1 MPRRLP
7 APLSRE
13 LIPLFHQAMSV
24 ASVLL
29 LFLLICVFAT
39 ALALAEASERKRVAL
54 WCALGFLCACAKVW
68 AFQQTPQW
76 WDVSS
81 DSRQYQLHAQA
92 LALHWQ
98 GVPVDAV
105 AHKLHGFLATWSSQ
119 HGQVWTP
126 DSAIAYTSV
135 LGTYEWLYAATLGG
149 WRLVTNDW
157 LFWGI
162 CFNAAMAAIFPV
174 AAYSIARDLGASTR
188 VAAAAALLSLVDPS
202 SGVHASWLLKDTM
215 SGFFAVTAVWAVF
228 RTLRAP
234 STLAISIL
242 TLSASGLASVRFV
255 GYVALVLAIVI
266 VVMTLFKRLPQRSVK
281 HLCSAVL
288 ASLVLLGAMYSAPQP
303 VTVASIIS
311 AAIQPMQAGKV
322 TLHASEDQNAADLT
336 VVEWRKRLREAPLE
350 AIVTSAART
359 LFAPFPWV
367 AFTHGVSGTNS
378 IELYYPGMV
387 LWMLC
392 LPGIFIGFLASLR
405 SRSPESLF
413 LACMLLA
420 LLGAYTVFMGE
431 WSTRQ
436 RVFMLPVFF
445 GYAAI
450 GWHAFYARSRAWIAP
465 GPSKKPFSSLEP

>member
-1 MPRRLP
+1 
-7 APLSRE
+7 
-13 LIPLFHQAMSV
+13 MSV
-24 ASVLL
+24 VSVLFI
-29 LFLLICVFAT
+29 FLLTGVGAT
-39 ALALAEASERKRVAL
+39 AVALAAASDRKRVAL

-68 AFQQTPQW
+68 VFQQTPQW

-98 GVPVDAV
+98 GLPVDAL
-105 AHKLHGFLATWSSQ
+105 AYRLHGFLAHWSSQ
-119 HGQVWTP
+119 HGPVWTP

-149 WRLVTNDW
+149 WRLATNDW
-157 LFWGI
+157 LFWGL
-162 CFNAAMAAIFPV
+162 CFNAAMAAIFPA
-174 AAYSIARDLGASTR
+174 AAYGIARDLGASTR
-188 VAAAAALLSLVDPS
+188 VATTAALLSLVDPS
-202 SGVHASWLLKDTM
+202 SGLHASWLLKDTM
-215 SGFFAVTAVWAVF
+215 SGFFAVTAVWAAL
-228 RTLRAP
+228 RTLREPGA
-234 STLAISIL
+234 SACAIL
-242 TLSASGLASVRFV
+242 MLSASGLAAVRFV
-255 GYVALVLAIVI
+255 SYVALVLAIVI
-266 VVMTLFKRLPQRSVK
+266 VFTTMFKRLSQRSVR

-288 ASLVLLGAMYSAPQP
+288 ASLVLLGVMYSAPQP
-303 VTVASIIS
+303 VTLASIIS
-311 AAIQPMQAGKV
+311 AATQPVQAGKA
-322 TLHASEDQNAADLT
+322 TLHASEDQEASDLT

-359 LFAPFPWV
+359 LFAPYPWV
-367 AFTHGVSGTNS
+367 ALTHGLSGTNG

-387 LWMLC
+387 LWVVC
-392 LPGIFIGFLASLR
+392 LPGIFIGFFASLR

-465 GPSKKPFSSLEP
+465 GPSQKPFKPREP